1 MSRLASIVF
10 VFAVSF
16 VLADFLATFFAH
28 WYFAHNHWLKTG
40 LLLLLTWPAYSMF
53 TNGTQPRLWRA
64 AGWYWLALYAGG
76 LLISGSWTL
85 RDMGF
90 TAVLDLEAGFIWF
103 PIFVLL
109 AADLQRR
116 IAAARSLRR
125 ERADLR
131 RSLNF
136 GRRLRRINAQPVV
149 ARGEWLR
156 EHLRSSGM
164 SAVLLVLTIGGLLCQ
179 AGTAL
184 AQDADPDIE
193 PDIKVDRHTEFKDE
207 TLRRWPTMPDIS
219 GLYPEPAASR
229 IRETWYIEIDNE
241 IDGEIRISAP
251 DFSGVVG
258 HVLAPVANF
267 NKEGFTASGWAE
279 SGSCTASAVNAIHLK
294 VKHNYETGRATIF
307 SLVPI
312 EFTTFDPKTY
322 KSYYNQ
328 SSTLF
333 TDITAGSEIFGGR
346 WAPLVGSP
354 IETLQADGSWQQIS
368 EKYVPAVGD
377 RMRLVVSRRV
387 YNPEWIEFEN
397 GFGGIIWIKELG
409 MDPYP
414 IGQVLKPVAGVGRF
428 LGTQYAERG
437 RIRAAHPGVI
447 DISTSPYDVIGG
459 FQIIPRD
466 HAMSPEMTFARVKS
480 QWMVVGPLW
489 ALDPSWEGLP
499 PLFTDYLYPAFTP
512 AFNDDG
518 SVNEEVQ
525 GAAVFLDRFTVRAR
539 YSDSANPDQYELL
552 QEMVNL
558 DHDALKNMTHLRIYF
573 PRG

>member
-1 MSRLASIVF
+1 MSRFASLLF
-10 VFAVSF
+10 MLAVSF

-28 WYFAHNHWLKTG
+28 WYFSNMHWLKTG
-40 LLLLLTWPAYSMF
+40 LLMLLTLPCYAMF
-53 TNGTQPRLWRA
+53 TNGTQARLWRA
-64 AGWYWLALYAGG
+64 AGWYWIALYVLS
-76 LLISGSWTL
+76 LLLSRHWFL

-90 TAVLDLEAGFIWF
+90 TAVLDLEASFIWL

-109 AADLQRR
+109 GLDLRQRIVAAGK
-116 IAAARSLRR
+116 IRR
-125 ERADLR
+125 ERAELR
-131 RSLNF
+131 RSMRL
-136 GRRLRRINAQPVV
+136 GKRLRRIGAQPVV
-149 ARGEWLR
+149 ARGDWLR
-156 EHLRSSGM
+156 EHLRSSGL
-164 SAVLLVLTIGGLLCQ
+164 SALLLMCGLLIL

-184 AQDADPDIE
+184 AQDPEPEIE
-193 PDIKVDRHTEFKDE
+193 PDINVDRHTEFKDE

-219 GLYPEPAASR
+219 GLYPAPATSR
-229 IRETWYIEIDNE
+229 VRETWYIEIDNE
-241 IDGEIRISAP
+241 IDGEIRVSAP

-258 HVLAPVANF
+258 HVLAPVANY

-279 SGSCTASAVNAIHLK
+279 SGTCTASAVNAIHLK

-307 SLVPI
+307 SLVPV

-354 IETLQADGSWQQIS
+354 IETLQEDGSWTQIT
-368 EKYVPAVGD
+368 EQYIPAVGD
-377 RMRLVVSRRV
+377 KLRLVVSRRV

-447 DISTSPYDVIGG
+447 DISTSPYDIIGG

-512 AFNDDG
+512 AFNTDG
-518 SVNEEVQ
+518 SVNESVK

-539 YSDSANPDQYELL
+539 YSDSEDPTKYELL
-552 QEMVNL
+552 WEMNNL
-558 DHDALKNMTHLRIYF
+558 DYNALENMTHLRIYF